1 MKKSCENNIEKEKYF
16 KKILNNKVGLFLFI
30 FFSSILVDIFIV
42 CCLPKILKSDFFKSL
57 NINFVLIGFLI
68 YSLLSFAFLKCIRKI
83 KNKYSKI
90 GTEYRFI
97 VDLIFIFELLILS
110 IYNIVLLLKMIYR
123 YLFAINLSEWNNV
136 FIMFFTIILIIYI
149 FNSMLKNILRISYLV
164 AILYIFLIFLAG
176 WISVENFGLIS
187 LIVIVINQFMSYDD
201 VLNVYSKLKIDYD
214 DIKVDEKNT
223 NKQIAINKL
232 YFNISIVFLYVYI
245 SLTEDFSIYGF
256 IPKLSDEKVVPKLL
270 LISFKGFNRIIII
283 EIIVIIYAIYLKV
296 KKKLIKKET
305 IKFKQ
310 KFEVIL
316 MKFIEKYIIRT
327 K

>member
-1 MKKSCENNIEKEKYF
+1 MKKSCENNIENKKCF
-16 KKILNNKVGLFLFI
+16 KKILNNKSGLFLFI

-42 CCLPKILKSDFFKSL
+42 CCLPKILESDCFKSL
-57 NINFVLIGFLI
+57 NKNFVWIGFLI
-68 YSLLSFAFLKCIRKI
+68 YSILSFVFLKCIRKI

-97 VDLIFIFELLILS
+97 VDLIFILELLILS

-123 YLFAINLSEWNNV
+123 LFAINLSEWNNV
-136 FIMFFTIILIIYI
+136 FIMVFTIILIIYVY
-149 FNSMLKNILRISYLV
+149 NSMLKNILKISYLV
-164 AILYIFLIFLAG
+164 IILSIFLIFLAG
-176 WISVENFGLIS
+176 KISVENFGLIS

-232 YFNISIVFLYVYI
+232 YFNISIVFLYIYI
-245 SLTEDFSIYGF
+245 SLTEDFNVFGF
-256 IPKLSDEKVVPKLL
+256 ISKFFDGKDVFKLL
-270 LISFKGFNRIIII
+270 LIYFKGFNRIIII
-283 EIIVIIYAIYLKV
+283 EIIVIIYAICLKV
-296 KKKLIKKET
+296 KPKTKAEI
-305 IKFKQ
+305 IKFKE
-310 KFEVIL
+310 KFEDNLI
-316 MKFIEKYIIRT
+316 KFLQKYIIRT